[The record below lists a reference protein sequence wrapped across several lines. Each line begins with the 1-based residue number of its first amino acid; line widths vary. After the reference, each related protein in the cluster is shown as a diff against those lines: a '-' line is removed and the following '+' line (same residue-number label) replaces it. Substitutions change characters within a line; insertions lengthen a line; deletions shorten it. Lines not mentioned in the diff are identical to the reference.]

1 MLNVYGYFKVVAVLL
16 KKRLGVFFGLVWI
29 GIGITLVY
37 NIVFNHFWTMVIR
50 PGSPKDLIDNEIL
63 RKEVKQRENRKAARV
78 VIEGDAGAVPNEQQ
92 ATEDDRFEGLQK
104 DVKRLIKYR
113 TKTMGN
119 LRGVWNAN
127 CSHCDELK
135 PARTHHCSVTDQ
147 CVF

>member
-1 MLNVYGYFKVVAVLL
+1 M
-16 KKRLGVFFGLVWI
+16 
-29 GIGITLVY
+29 
-37 NIVFNHFWTMVIR
+37 
-50 PGSPKDLIDNEIL
+50 DNEIL

-78 VIEGDAGAVPNEQQ
+78 VIEGDASAVPNEQQ

-119 LRGVWNAN
+119 LRGLWTAKY
-127 CSHCDELK
+127 SHCNELK